1 MDGDMRRA
9 VLGREMALF
18 RAEAPGFRT
27 VFFPGRV
34 YPALTA
40 TEGASAVGFLLDG
53 LTSRDFDALDR
64 YEEDEYERRPIEVLE
79 GTHRL
84 LAQTYWPLAAIP
96 ADSLPWMIEDWQRNH
111 KARALVE
118 AFEVHSR

>member
-9 VLGREMALF
+9 VLGRETALF

-34 YPALTA
+34 YPALIA
-40 TEGASAVGFLLDG
+40 SHGASAAGFLLEG
-53 LTSRDFDALDR
+53 LGAGDFDALDR
-64 YEEDEYERRPIEVLE
+64 YEEDEYQRRPIEVLQGE
-79 GTHRL
+79 HRL
-84 LAQTYWPLAAIP
+84 SAQTYWPLTTIP
-96 ADSLPWMIEDWQRNH
+96 ADSPPWSLQDWQRNH

-118 AFEVHSR
+118 AFGVRTR